1 VGNVGWEN
9 VMNVMECGNVMPT
22 VVVALSEH
30 AIVLAISLGITN
42 PRQCASGLQIR
53 KSWAM

>member
-1 VGNVGWEN
+1 
-9 VMNVMECGNVMPT
+9 MNVMECGNVMPT